1 MGPEG
6 DTYNYTSEPK
16 STSHLDLKP
25 GPRAVYW
32 DTASWDLR
40 CELERWCLFIII
52 FYIIIY
58 FFLNLIR

>member
-52 FYIIIY
+52 F
-58 FFLNLIR
+58 